1 MKAFVGLS
9 LAVLAGGAIAQNESQ
24 APSSSVT
31 GPAPESGSI
40 IMYRG
45 SSIVGAAVACP
56 IRYKN
61 YQIVELGRGKYA
73 EWSVP
78 AGRYILGNGTTSV
91 EVNVAPGERRYI
103 RCQIKMGML
112 SGRADLQIVDEENF
126 AQHRAD
132 YAQKQVTS
140 PF

>member
-9 LAVLAGGAIAQNESQ
+9 LAVLTGAALAQSEPQTASGQ
-24 APSSSVT
+24 DAVPPSVN
-31 GPAPESGSI
+31 GAI